1 MEHIVSTMMEKYGPK
16 TGEQTISAFK
26 EVVQEIAL
34 SAFGRTDFFEK
45 AAFYGGTALRI
56 FYGLNR
62 FSEDLD
68 FSLEKPEGS
77 FDISR
82 YFSTLETTFSSFGL
96 SFQATL
102 KKKNV
107 ESPIQSAFL
116 KGNTAE
122 HVFLIQPQPEL
133 AKHIQKNEVIK
144 IKIEID
150 INPPA
155 FASYE
160 YKFGLLPQPYR
171 VRLYDM
177 GSLFAGKIHA
187 LLCREWKNRVKGR
200 DLYDFVFFLSDGSG
214 FNLKHLE
221 SRLRQ
226 SGRWNGDREMTTDDV
241 KKMLKEKF
249 LSLDYSSARADVT
262 NFISDLRV
270 LDLWGADFFLSL
282 ADRLRS
288 I

>member
-1 MEHIVSTMMEKYGPK
+1 MEHIVNTMMEKYRLK
-16 TGEQTISAFK
+16 TAEQNLSAFK
-26 EVVQEIAL
+26 EVVQEIGLSAL
-34 SAFGRTDFFEK
+34 SRTDFFEK

-68 FSLEKPEGS
+68 FSLEMPDRS

-82 YFSTLETTFSSFGL
+82 YFHTLETTFSSFGL
-96 SFQATL
+96 SFQTSL
-102 KKKNV
+102 KEKTS
-107 ESPIQSAFL
+107 ESTIQSAFL

-122 HVFLIQPQPEL
+122 HIFWIQPNPDL
-133 AKHIQKNEVIK
+133 AKYIQKNEVIK

-150 INPPA
+150 INPPS

-160 YKFGLLPQPYR
+160 YKYGLLPQPYR
-171 VRLYDM
+171 VRLYDRA
-177 GSLFAGKIHA
+177 SLFSGKIHA
-187 LLCREWKNRVKGR
+187 ILCREWKNRVKGR
-200 DLYDFVFFLSDGSG
+200 DLYDFVFFLSGNSG

-226 SGRWNGDREMTTDDV
+226 SCRWNLDREMTTDDV
-241 KKMLKEKF
+241 RRLLKEKF
-249 LSLDYSSARADVT
+249 LSIDYSSARADVI
-262 NFISDLRV
+262 NFITDPRE

-282 ADRLRS
+282 TDRL
-288 I
+288 